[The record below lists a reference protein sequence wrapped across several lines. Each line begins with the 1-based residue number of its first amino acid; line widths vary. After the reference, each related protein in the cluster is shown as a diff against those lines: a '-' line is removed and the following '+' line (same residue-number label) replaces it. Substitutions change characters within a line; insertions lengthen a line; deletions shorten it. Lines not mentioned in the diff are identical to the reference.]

1 MDKYIGIL
9 EIIREEEGK
18 PEPVSA
24 IYKMIELPEYKQSN
38 DNDKVIL
45 FYCLNEQ
52 NEKCFVA
59 VSVLDNSDNDNQFK
73 KIMKRI
79 KELSPFEDNC
89 LLKVVV
95 DMFKECDR
103 DDIMV
108 GIGLSSDLTT
118 GHCYT
123 FKRKG

>member
-1 MDKYIGIL
+1 MDKCIGVL
-9 EIIREEEGK
+9 EIIREEEGAL
-18 PEPVSA
+18 EPVST

-38 DNDKVIL
+38 DSDKVIL
-45 FYCLNEQ
+45 FYCLNDS

-59 VSVLDNSDNDNQFK
+59 ISVLDNSHNDNQFK
-73 KIMKRI
+73 KIIKRI

-95 DMFKECDR
+95 DMFKECGQ

-108 GIGLSSDLTT
+108 GIGLSSDLTS
-118 GHCYT
+118 GCCYT
-123 FKRKG
+123 FKRKE